1 VKKKIIGANWKMNLS
16 KQESLELFK
25 RYAAAIP
32 NLNPEIE
39 LVVFPSQGFLSLLSP
54 VTGIEIG
61 AQNFHAPHTSGAFT
75 GETSLTQLSSLNI
88 SWVLVGHSERRMLAH
103 ESDEVVLQKTIS
115 ALELGFKV
123 IFCCGEPGEV
133 RNISS
138 EASISFIKDRLKG
151 IEALT
156 NAQKEKITI
165 AYEPIWAIGTGVTP
179 ALDQIDEMT
188 TWIALNTHCTVIY
201 GGSCDENNSIE
212 IFKLPHVSGGLIGN
226 ASLNANS
233 FMQIVH
239 HL

>member
-1 VKKKIIGANWKMNLS
+1 MNLS

-54 VTGIEIG
+54 LTGIEIG
-61 AQNFHAPHTSGAFT
+61 AQNFHAPHSSGAFT

-88 SWVLVGHSERRMLAH
+88 SWVLVGHSERRLMAH

-123 IFCCGEPGEV
+123 IFCCGEPGHV

-138 EASISFIKDRLKG
+138 DASIRFIKDQLKG

-156 NAQKEKITI
+156 ASQKEKITI

-179 ALDQIDEMT
+179 TLVQIDEMT
-188 TWIALNTHCTVIY
+188 TWIALNTHCNVMY
-201 GGSCDENNSIE
+201 GGGCDENNSVE

-226 ASLNANS
+226 ASLNVNS

-239 HL
+239 HI